1 MSTTTSD
8 SPSVAEPL
16 VINTG
21 PIVALCLAG
30 ATEPVGLLPFE
41 FLAPAEVASE
51 IAAGQERGYRVAM
64 PGWVSIVPLSQPVG
78 ALGQS
83 ALDAGEAAVIELAL
97 QRRIQLVAID
107 EARGRRAAKAAGLTV
122 TGSLGLLGLAKTRGL
137 IPAVG
142 PFVAAM
148 QTGGVY
154 LDDALVRRFL
164 AAVGEPRS

>member
-83 ALDAGEAAVIELAL
+83 ALDA
-97 QRRIQLVAID
+97 IQLVAID